1 MRKAVLALL
10 LVGAPAFSQDP
21 SQAPLSPAA
30 QRASQLLKDG
40 DRAAACQEAQRA
52 AQEAPG
58 DARVIG
64 LVKLACDKGQGAF
77 VFKSTGT
84 GHRYDIIQ
92 GQPAQGGPS
101 EQLRPGPRPGPQPG
115 QPGQPGMPA
124 SGEPDLE
131 HGKVAV
137 PATPL
142 ATIEHQPT
150 SYEKTV
156 SAQDDLNHGRFAE
169 AATGAEAAISLDP
182 NNQRAYAL
190 LAVARHSAG
199 EYQQALEAAERGLKL
214 NPLNQTLLRAKTA
227 ATLKKGDYDQA
238 IANADEL
245 LKTYATDGLVMVF
258 KAYALGKKGDRD
270 AMLNTLKTAAA
281 LDPAY
286 EMVLIEAQNRDP
298 EDGEPFAIPGDRKP
312 KPKAAVVLRKED
324 PNRNLKIALFLGGV
338 FVFFMICGLLLYSIA
353 SYRQRQAEAA
363 AAAGAEG
370 AAESPAEAPANSPGP
385 QS

>member
-1 MRKAVLALL
+1 MLALL
-10 LVGAPAFSQDP
+10 LVGAPAFAQDP
-21 SQAPLSPAA
+21 PQTPLSPAA
-30 QRASQLLKDG
+30 QRASQLLKEG

-58 DARVIG
+58 DSRVVG

-77 VFKSTGT
+77 VFKTTGT

-92 GQPAQGGPS
+92 GQPAQGAPN
-101 EQLRPGPRPGPQPG
+101 EQLRPGPKPGPQPG
-115 QPGQPGMPA
+115 QPGMPS

-150 SYEKTV
+150 SYERTV

-169 AATGAEAAISLDP
+169 ASAGAEMAISLDP
-182 NNQRAYAL
+182 KNQRAYAL

-199 EYQQALEAAERGLKL
+199 EYEKALDAAEQGLKL

-286 EMVLIEAQNRDP
+286 EKVLIEAQNSDP
-298 EDGEPFAIPGDRKP
+298 EGGEPFEIPGDRKP
-312 KPKAAVVLRKED
+312 KPKAAVVLRKDD
-324 PNRNLKIALFLGGV
+324 PNRQLKIALFLGGV

-353 SYRQRQAEAA
+353 SYRQRQAEAE
-363 AAAGAEG
+363 AAAGGE
-370 AAESPAEAPANSPGP
+370 AAPETPAETPANSPGP